1 MCIVLK
7 WIVYFFSSILHF
19 LFYCYSLSVLLLTW
33 LTGFSG
39 VDGPEGH
46 TGVSEHLWGALFPQQ
61 SGHDTLGL
69 YIELCK

>member
-1 MCIVLK
+1 MDYI
-7 WIVYFFSSILHF
+7 YFFFHPSFLILL
-19 LFYCYSLSVLLLTW
+19 LFTVCPWLLTW

-39 VDGPEGH
+39 VDVPEGH